1 MATITT
7 NTYLDGGTTRTAGE
21 AWACNGGIL
30 TVRTDSRWHANAP
43 ASMVG
48 SLGNVN
54 ISATL
59 GGGYVIDARN
69 VRWMPY
75 NSGTGNVPAIGT
87 SITQGGVSGYLLGVW
102 ASITSAPTAVGAAMP
117 ATGFIKFRE
126 VTGGSFIAGVLSGI
140 GASAVSSDV
149 VGWIEVVHDQSTV
162 ITVPRLGK
170 FETRGNWFDL
180 GVTTGVANQIVQIPT
195 NGSTTTYTPG
205 LWIAN
210 TDTPTTNDDYDF
222 YPSIYVA
229 AMITTNLGT
238 DIRSKFVSM
247 ETNGSC
253 RIGHNGTT
261 TVGYLPPANRKI
273 RIPNIFGRQCEA
285 GTRATNAIPHATPG
299 TRPDFTTT
307 SAGYIDIEYFVS
319 DWYLLFAQ
327 PYYVKMNYVATFD
340 YINISECASAIDI
353 YDGGN
358 GMSQSL
364 DARTVTLT
372 SNFAGGKVE
381 KWHSPRHQ
389 AGTTDHAF
397 EVIYCD
403 GITIENCSSG
413 VVTYARSSGMAYQ
426 ITQSY
431 NITMKDC
438 YQFNANTVF
447 TTCFDCLVEN
457 LNHID
462 RYTGTTNTTTGL
474 YVVSILSSSNNIKV
488 DGIKFGI
495 NGTIANQH
503 PYLGLFNI
511 GQSKNITLRNA
522 GSRSSILSG
531 GSANNPAYIFLS
543 SGNNNN
549 IKLQRL
555 YMQPTRTGAISTQ
568 NSDKNMI
575 YEHIYGDFADTINV
589 ADLNS
594 VLKNCGGTNTTTGQ
608 SSVYGTLFWDAF
620 TSDTVGRIV
629 LSLNEQTSETS
640 QYVSIISGTPKF
652 TSAGNLVLSSVGDE
666 VIIEMSYFSL
676 GHTSLPSTA
685 PVVTGTNVTY
695 SSGARWGNHDIYY
708 QIDTGD
714 GWNGVWKNFT
724 GANLNTESIS
734 ASIGFKLK
742 YRLVC
747 AVASTTNLLT
757 YIRIL
762 TNSSLAVQT
771 SNLYPL
777 DSVATSLTLLD
788 LKPDSEVRIYRV
800 SDSVEIAGVENSG
813 TSYTYNYTWTENVTV
828 NIIIHNLG
836 YEYLRYDN
844 YVLTS
849 SGGSIPVVQNVDRNF
864 MNL

>member
-1 MATITT
+1 MT
-7 NTYLDGGTTRTAGE
+7 
-21 AWACNGGIL
+21 
-30 TVRTDSRWHANAP
+30 
-43 ASMVG
+43 G
-48 SLGNVN
+48 SLAGVT

-87 SITQGGVSGYLLGVW
+87 SITQGAVSGYLLGVW
-102 ASITSAPTAVGAAMP
+102 ASITSAPTAVGAVMP
-117 ATGFIKFRE
+117 ATGFLKFRE
-126 VTGGSFIAGVLSGI
+126 VTGGSFSAGALSGI
-140 GASAVSSDV
+140 GASAVSADV
-149 VGWIEVVHDQSTV
+149 VGWIEVVHDQAIA

-205 LWIAN
+205 IWIAN
-210 TDTPTTNDDYDF
+210 TDTPTTDEDYDF
-222 YPSIYVA
+222 YPSIYVE

-261 TVGYLPPANRKI
+261 TVGYLPPSGRKI
-273 RIPNIFGRQCEA
+273 RIPNIFGRQCA
-285 GTRATNAIPHATPG
+285 TTTRNTNAIPHATAG

-327 PYYVKMNYVATFD
+327 SYYVKMNHVATFD

-358 GMSQSL
+358 GMSQTL

-372 SNFAGGKVE
+372 SNFAGGRVE
-381 KWHSPRHQ
+381 KWYSPRYQ

-397 EVIYCD
+397 EIIYCD
-403 GITIENCSSG
+403 GITIENCRSG
-413 VVTYARSSGMAYQ
+413 VVTYARSTGMAFQ

-431 NITMKDC
+431 NITLKDC
-438 YQFNANTVF
+438 YQFNTNTVF
-447 TTCFDCLVEN
+447 TTCADCLVEN
-457 LNHID
+457 LDHID

-474 YVVSILSSSNNIKV
+474 YAISILASSNNIKV

-495 NGTIANQH
+495 NGTIANTH
-503 PYLGLFNI
+503 PYLGIFQV

-522 GSRSSILSG
+522 GTRSTFLSG
-531 GSANNPAYIFLS
+531 GSANNPAYIYLS
-543 SGNNNN
+543 AGNNSN
-549 IKLQRL
+549 IKLQRI

-568 NSDKNMI
+568 NSDKNII
-575 YEHIYGDFADTINV
+575 YEHVYGDFADAILV
-589 ADLNS
+589 ANLNS

-608 SSVYGTLFWDAF
+608 TSVYGTHFWDAF
-620 TSDTVGRIV
+620 TSDTVGRII
-629 LSLNEQTSETS
+629 LSLNEATSETS
-640 QYVSIISGTPKF
+640 QFVSIIAGTPKF
-652 TSAGNLVLSSVGDE
+652 TSAGNLVLANVNDE

-676 GHTSLPSTA
+676 GHTSLSSTA
-685 PVVTGTNVTY
+685 PVITGTNVTY
-695 SSGARWGNHDIYY
+695 SSLARWGNHDIYY
-708 QIDTGD
+708 QIDTGN
-714 GWNGVWKNFT
+714 GWNGTWKDFT

-734 ASIGFKLK
+734 ASTGFKLK
-742 YRLVC
+742 YRMVC

-762 TNSSLAVQT
+762 TDSSLAAQT
-771 SNLYPL
+771 ANLYPL

-788 LKPDSEVRIYRV
+788 LKPNSEVRIYRV
-800 SDSVEIAGVENSG
+800 SDGVEIASVENSG
-813 TSYTYNYTWTENVTV
+813 TSYTYNYTWTSDIDV

-844 YVLTS
+844 YTLTS
-849 SGGSIPVVQNVDRNF
+849 AVGSIPVVQNVDRNYR
-864 MNL
+864 NP